1 METKTLA
8 QFVVNLTYEDIGQE
22 TLEMVK
28 LCVLDWFACCIRG
41 SVEKPSQILQEVL
54 QEEVSAERQ
63 SMVFGAQ
70 PYHTS
75 ALFAAL
81 SNGLYSHAL
90 DMDDVHK
97 ASYTHLGVGVIPAA
111 LAVAEKVGAS
121 GRELIVAIVA
131 GYEIMA
137 RVAESV
143 LPDSYTYWHLT
154 STAGTFGA
162 AVAAGKLFKLN
173 VQQMIYAMGSAGSQA
188 AGLFEFLRDGA
199 NSKTLHAG
207 KANFNGLLSAMLS
220 QKGFT
225 AAEKILEGDKG
236 FCKAMTPTPR
246 IEMLTKGLGE
256 GFEIDANSF
265 KPYACCRWVHG
276 AIGGALELK
285 AKHEIAVNQIK
296 SVQLKVHPT
305 AIEVTDNSD
314 PRTIYGC
321 KFSLQYC
328 VAIALLES
336 RAGVDQFT
344 EELMNNAE
352 VRGLMALV
360 TTQAET
366 IVDADGK
373 TGVNNTEVIIEMQ
386 DGVMYSTIIPY
397 PLGDPENPMSFADME
412 EKFRS
417 LVESVYTEDTMKQI
431 LQFCE
436 NLETWDNI
444 GSRLAALL
452 IPQSVDSCV

>member
-1 METKTLA
+1 METKALA
-8 QFVVNLTYEDIGQE
+8 QFAVNLTYHEIGKE
-22 TLEMVK
+22 TLDMVK

-41 SVEKPSQILQEVL
+41 SEEKPAKILQEVL
-54 QEEVSAERQ
+54 AEEHSAERQ
-63 SMVFGAQ
+63 STVFGTR
-70 PYHTS
+70 PYRTS

-111 LAVAEKVGAS
+111 IAAAEKVGAS
-121 GRELIVAIVA
+121 GKELIAAIVA

-162 AVAAGKLFKLN
+162 AVAAGKLLGLN
-173 VQQMIYAMGSAGSQA
+173 EQQMIYAMGSAGTQA

-220 QKGFT
+220 LKGFT
-225 AAEKILEGDKG
+225 AAEKILEGEKG
-236 FCKAMTPTPR
+236 FCNAMTPTPR

-256 GFEIDANSF
+256 GCKIDTNSF
-265 KPYACCRWVHG
+265 KPYACCRWVHA

-285 AKHEIAVNQIK
+285 TKHSIKPEQIK
-296 SVQLKVHPT
+296 RILLKVHPT

-328 VAIALLES
+328 VAVALLHD
-336 RAGVDQFT
+336 RAGIDQFT
-344 EELMNNAE
+344 NGLMNDKD
-352 VRGLMALV
+352 VRAIMALV

-366 IVDADGK
+366 ATGPDGNPN
-373 TGVNNTEVIIEMQ
+373 VNFTEVVFVMR
-386 DGVMYSTIIPY
+386 DGATHSMVVPY
-397 PLGDPENPMSFADME
+397 PLGDPENPMSFAAME

-417 LVESVYTEDTMKQI
+417 LVEPVYNEEKIQRI
-431 LQFCE
+431 LQLCNDLE
-436 NLETWDNI
+436 KQDNLGDE
-444 GSRLAALL
+444 LAFLTN
-452 IPQSVDSCV
+452 Q